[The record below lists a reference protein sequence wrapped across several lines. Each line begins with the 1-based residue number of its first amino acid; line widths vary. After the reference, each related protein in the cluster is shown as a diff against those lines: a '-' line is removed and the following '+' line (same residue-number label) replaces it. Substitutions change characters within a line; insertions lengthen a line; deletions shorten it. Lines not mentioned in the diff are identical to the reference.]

1 MGFTLQAQTV
11 TFLISVSVGFLLC
24 LCYDMFK
31 ILRMSVKH
39 STLAFFIEDII
50 YSVLAAFVTFIFL
63 LSQTGGRV
71 RSYVLLGELLG
82 FFLFRLTLSRAI
94 IAVADVIIKAVKA
107 ILRFID
113 RIFVKPLI
121 KLLKMFYG
129 VFKKLAVF
137 IHSIACKILIS
148 IKNLF
153 KKWYSIL
160 QKKKNHLEKSQRM
173 VENGRA
179 KKKSRTKN
187 TSGKKVGKRAK
198 LRKEKTVV

>member
-11 TFLISVSVGFLLC
+11 TFFISVSVGFLLC

-39 STLAFFIEDII
+39 STLAFFVEDII
-50 YSVLAAFVTFIFL
+50 YSVAAAFITFIFL

-71 RSYVLLGELLG
+71 RSYILLGELLG
-82 FFLFRLTLSRAI
+82 FFLFRLTLSKI
-94 IAVADVIIKAVKA
+94 IITFADVIIKAVKV
-107 ILRFID
+107 ILKFINK
-113 RIFVKPLI
+113 IFVNPLI
-121 KLLKMFYG
+121 KLLKLFYG
-129 VFKKLAVF
+129 TFGKLAVF
-137 IHSIACKILIS
+137 IRLIAFKILIF

-153 KKWYSIL
+153 EKWYSIL

-173 VENGRA
+173 VENGRTQ
-179 KKKSRTKN
+179 KKSRAKN
-187 TSGKKVGKRAK
+187 MSGKKNGKRAK